1 MPAQSQQNITIPAP
15 GAMGLNTEQS
25 PTAQDG
31 QFCLQADNAII
42 DQFGRIGS
50 RKAFASYTNV
60 YNLSYTVD
68 PSTTTQN
75 KEILAIESGSVAGD
89 IEIVVFLRND
99 QFNLAGS
106 LLRQDYFLA
115 TLNTSG
121 SNVELNEITLPSF
134 SDTTTLDKP
143 RLVAFNEK
151 FYLFTANNEAVVW
164 DGTTAQKLFTGVAD
178 TDYIAPQDDTGV
190 LAGAINGNIATAA
203 YGRLWV
209 SGVDGNYDVLYYS
222 DLLIGTQWYDG
233 RGTPADSQNTGGLID
248 MSEYWPTGSD
258 QIRAVVAHNNQLF
271 VFGRTSILVWGNPS
285 GDPAATNGIFL
296 QDTITNIGCITQEA
310 LAVKGDDVLFVD
322 DSGVRSLGRT
332 IQEKSAPLGDL
343 TANVRKDL
351 TNLIQQTLDKDT
363 IRIDFWAEE
372 ALAVVTFP
380 EQQVAYVMDMRG
392 VSPTGGL
399 KVTRW
404 TDCVY
409 NCAHYVELTSG
420 SLVLLGSN
428 NDNGVLQYNGYQS
441 YDAMPYV
448 FRYNSPGLTFGQPAS
463 LKFVK
468 QIDYTCVSTFSESTA
483 TAKWSFDYEEPGR
496 TRLISVGATPPSTY
510 GVSQYGVDIFGG
522 AVSTIKRYKVSG
534 KGSGEL
540 LQVGINMDINGNSFS
555 LQEVNLQTLL
565 GRTL

>member
-1 MPAQSQQNITIPAP
+1 MPAQPQQNITIPAP

-50 RKAFASYTNV
+50 RKAFASYTDV
-60 YNLSYTVD
+60 YNLTYTVD

-75 KEILAIESGSVAGD
+75 KEILAIESGSVAGN

-99 QFNLAGS
+99 QFNAVGS
-106 LLRQDYFLA
+106 LIQTDYFLA
-115 TLNTSG
+115 TLDTVPG
-121 SNVELNEITLPSF
+121 SVELNEITIPAF
-134 SDTTTLDKP
+134 SDPSTLDKP
-143 RLVAFNEK
+143 RLVSFNEK

-190 LAGAINGNIATAA
+190 LASTINGNIATAA

-209 SGVDGNYDVLYYS
+209 SGVNGNYDVVYYS

-233 RGTPADSQNTGGLID
+233 RATPADSQNTGGLID

-258 QIRAVVAHNNQLF
+258 QVRAIVAHNNSLF

-296 QDTITNIGCITQEA
+296 QDTITNIGCVTQEA

-343 TANVRKDL
+343 TANVRKDI
-351 TNLIQQTLDKDT
+351 TNLIQQTIDKDT
-363 IRIDFWAEE
+363 IRIDYWAEE
-372 ALAVVTFP
+372 ALSVVTFP
-380 EQQVAYVMDMRG
+380 EQQVAYVLDMRG

-409 NCAHYVELTSG
+409 NCAHYVELSSG
-420 SLVLLGSN
+420 SLTLLGSN
-428 NDNGVLQYNGYQS
+428 NDNGVLRYRGYQS
-441 YDAMPYV
+441 YDNQPYV
-448 FRYNSPGLTFGQPAS
+448 FRYNSPGLTFGQPAN

-468 QIDYTCVSTFSESTA
+468 QIDYTCVSTFSEATA

-496 TRLISVGATPPSTY
+496 TKLIQVGATPPSTY

-522 AVSTIKRYKVSG
+522 AQSTIRRYKING